1 MSVLDFPTSPT
12 NGQYYNGFVWNAAN
26 ETWDSAFAPRPAT
39 IPIST
44 PNVIINGGMD
54 IWQRGTSFTAAGYT
68 ADRWRID
75 RPTGV
80 TVSQEA
86 SDVPVGF
93 RFALRQL
100 STASNTYTQ
109 LGQQIEFLNCADLQN
124 KTVTISFWMKA
135 LANTAGSTNVTVRTR
150 TSATVDAAILFSGAN
165 VDTTVVTSTS
175 WARYSVTRTLS
186 TFGALSLEFALPA
199 NVTNDGFLLTG
210 VQLEAGAAP
219 TEFRRNAPN
228 IVAELEA
235 CRRYYQR
242 YAGADDYFPPQSPVQ
257 IDASNRPE
265 IILFY
270 TEKRVLPTIT
280 VNNVGQLNMSALTTS
295 ANNGVTSFL
304 GALVGS
310 GKTGSNLFFAGT
322 WTAYVPC
329 NLYVGATS
337 SIEISAEL

>member
-1 MSVLDFPTSPT
+1 MRYQWTSAPTSQTYNVLQQPIEDVRTFANQTVTLSFWAKSPT
-12 NGQYYNGFVWNAAN
+12 NASMVIRPVLHQFFGAGGSTDVVLNGAN
-26 ETWDSAFAPRPAT
+26 ITVTSSWQKFSATFNVPAITGKTIGANSWLGVEFDFFNFLNTAFAF
-39 IPIST
+39 
-44 PNVIINGGMD
+44 D
-54 IWQRGTSFTAAGYT
+54 YT
-68 ADRWRID
+68 
-75 RPTGV
+75 
-80 TVSQEA
+80 
-86 SDVPVGF
+86 
-93 RFALRQL
+93 
-100 STASNTYTQ
+100 N
-109 LGQQIEFLNCADLQN
+109 
-124 KTVTISFWMKA
+124 
-135 LANTAGSTNVTVRTR
+135 
-150 TSATVDAAILFSGAN
+150 
-165 VDTTVVTSTS
+165 
-175 WARYSVTRTLS
+175 
-186 TFGALSLEFALPA
+186 
-199 NVTNDGFLLTG
+199 
-210 VQLEAGAAP
+210 VQLESGPVP